1 MPQGTIIQP
10 IAGLSKLPEGTMLFE
25 IKGDLMNGLN
35 AFIEK
40 YQFKPKVILQFRT
53 VHYIDTKIPTGER

>member
-1 MPQGTIIQP
+1 
-10 IAGLSKLPEGTMLFE
+10 MLFE

-40 YQFKPKVILQFRT
+40 YAFKPKVIFQFRS
-53 VHYIDTKIPTGER
+53 VHYIDTKIAAGV